1 MRPASLFA
9 RSPRFEMGV
18 TVIKKNAYLWFLP
31 LVLMLGLFL
40 LYPTVDVMRLSF
52 AEAELAATDVEYS
65 VDNYRV
71 LFGGSAFYQILGVTI
86 IFVVTSVAFQLFLGF
101 TVARMIKAGEDRNM
115 RGTLVVRTA
124 VLVGWV
130 IPGIIVGVVWNLL
143 LTESRMG
150 IINYWAQAVGV
161 GHIPFLSDPQWALFS
176 VIAANIWRGTAAS
189 MIMEYAGLKILPREL
204 HEAAIVDGAGFFR
217 ETFYV
222 TVPAMRNIIFTNLVL
237 ISISTV
243 NTFDS
248 IIALTGGGPGRS
260 TEVLAL
266 SVYRRVFQGFDLGLG
281 AATAVTLLAV
291 NLAMTYMYSR
301 IIKTSNEGDT
311 A

>member
-1 MRPASLFA
+1 MIR
-9 RSPRFEMGV
+9 
-18 TVIKKNAYLWFLP
+18 KNAYLWFLP
-31 LVLMLGLFL
+31 LIVLLTVFL
-40 LYPTVDVMRLSF
+40 LYPTLDVIRLSF
-52 AEAELAATDVEYS
+52 AEADLAATDVDYS
-65 VDNYRV
+65 LDNYRV
-71 LFGGSAFYQILGVTI
+71 LFGGSAFYQVLGITVV
-86 IFVVTSVAFQLFLGF
+86 FVVVSVAFQLFLGF
-101 TVARMIKAGEDRNM
+101 SVARMIKAGEDREM
-115 RGTLVVRTA
+115 RGTLIVRTA

-150 IINYWAQAVGV
+150 ILNYWADAVGI
-161 GHIPFLSDPQWALFS
+161 GHIPFLSDPGWALFS

-189 MIMEYAGLKILPREL
+189 MIMQYAGLKILPREL

-222 TVPAMRNIIFTNLVL
+222 TIPAMRNIIFTNLVL

-266 SVYRRVFQGFDLGLG
+266 SVYRRVFQGFDLGMG
-281 AATAVTLLAV
+281 AATAVTLLVV
-291 NLAMTYMYSR
+291 NLIMTYIYSR
-301 IIKTSNEGDT
+301 IIRTSNEGET